1 MTDKRLV
8 LSSTS
13 SREEAQKIAE
23 ALVEGRLAA
32 CVQIVGPMHSV
43 YRWQGAV
50 EKAEEFLLLMKT
62 TVTSLPRLRNE
73 LKSLHSYECRSASKY
88 RLRADC
94 LPTWNGSTR
103 AFADLQAGFFARIVR
118 RM

>member
-50 EKAEEFLLLMKT
+50 EEAEEFLLLMKT

-73 LKSLHSYECRSASKY
+73 LKSLHSYEVPECIEIPIESG
-88 RLRADC
+88 
-94 LPTWNGSTR
+94 LPAYMEWIDES
-103 AFADLQAGFFARIVR
+103 VR
-118 RM
+118 

>member
-73 LKSLHSYECRSASKY
+73 LKSLHSYEVPECIEIPIESG
-88 RLRADC
+88 
-94 LPTWNGSTR
+94 LPAYMEWIDES
-103 AFADLQAGFFARIVR
+103 VR
-118 RM
+118 

>member
-23 ALVEGRLAA
+23 ALVEARLAA
-32 CVQIVGPMHSV
+32 CVQIIGPMHSV
-43 YRWQGAV
+43 YRWQDAV

-73 LKSLHSYECRSASKY
+73 LKNLHSYEVPECIEIPIESG
-88 RLRADC
+88 
-94 LPTWNGSTR
+94 LPAYMEWIDES
-103 AFADLQAGFFARIVR
+103 VR
-118 RM
+118 

>member
-32 CVQIVGPMHSV
+32 CVQIVGPIHSV

-50 EKAEEFLLLMKT
+50 EEAEEFLLLMKT

-73 LKSLHSYECRSASKY
+73 LKSLHSYEVPECIEIPIESG
-88 RLRADC
+88 
-94 LPTWNGSTR
+94 LPAYMEWIDES
-103 AFADLQAGFFARIVR
+103 VR
-118 RM
+118 